1 MATQTIEHLE
11 VGLDVKID
19 SLLRV
24 VRLKR
29 FEFMRAIVIAEVPK
43 TATFEITDGMAYRRA
58 HIVGVSVKPRRISL
72 VQRD

>member
-1 MATQTIEHLE
+1 MATQTIKQLE
-11 VGLDVKID
+11 VGLDVKLD

-43 TATFEITDGMAYRRA
+43 TATFEITDGTAYKRPF
-58 HIVGVSVKPRRISL
+58 IVRVPVKPRRISL
-72 VQRD
+72 VQRN